1 MRLNKTSPQDQ
12 ELDKGGI
19 GSMEDLFQEIFDEA
33 EKEVI
38 KAYLSGAIGNAKED
52 HPKNWKSILFT
63 EGYLNDLW
71 SRMRRGENT
80 LDQLKRAVKAWQ
92 ESCFRTLELF
102 RKEGK
107 DPEQGT
113 LL

>member
-1 MRLNKTSPQDQ
+1 
-12 ELDKGGI
+12 
-19 GSMEDLFQEIFDEA
+19 MEDLFQEIFDEA
-33 EKEVI
+33 GREAD
-38 KAYLSGAIGNAKED
+38 KAYLPGAIGNAKEH
-52 HPKNWKSILFT
+52 HPKIWKSILFT

-80 LDQLKRAVKAWQ
+80 LDQFKGAVKAWQ
-92 ESCFRTLELF
+92 ESCLRTVELH

-107 DPEQGT
+107 ESEQRA

>member
-1 MRLNKTSPQDQ
+1 MHSNKTSPQDE

-19 GSMEDLFQEIFDEA
+19 GSMGDLFQEIFDEA

-38 KAYLSGAIGNAKED
+38 KAYLSGAMGNAKE
-52 HPKNWKSILFT
+52 HHRKIWKSILFT

-80 LDQLKRAVKAWQ
+80 LDQFKGAVKAWQ
-92 ESCFRTLELF
+92 ESYLRTVELF
-102 RKEGK
+102 RKEGNE
-107 DPEQGT
+107 PEQEA